1 MHVEAEQQPVG
12 RSNLLIHGSG
22 SSRAKSTRRTSASGS
37 SALPA
42 SSSSTVPSAALAEP
56 TIIMQASKLKDQ
68 VNEVDAEKK
77 LLLTQVARTK
87 CDVVEGH
94 SVLPEPSSE
103 KLLVGDA
110 DALEKKV
117 SVWEKKGELVPKKD
131 EALEKFGRLAFGAQ
145 GGDQEAAGVDQLDAV
160 GDEFG

>member
-1 MHVEAEQQPVG
+1 MKWRPKRVAPNTSGENQMRRCG
-12 RSNLLIHGSG
+12 R
-22 SSRAKSTRRTSASGS
+22 
-37 SALPA
+37 
-42 SSSSTVPSAALAEP
+42 
-56 TIIMQASKLKDQ
+56 
-68 VNEVDAEKK
+68 
-77 LLLTQVARTK
+77 
-87 CDVVEGH
+87 
-94 SVLPEPSSE
+94 SSE

-117 SVWEKKGELVPKKD
+117 SVWEKKVELVPKKD